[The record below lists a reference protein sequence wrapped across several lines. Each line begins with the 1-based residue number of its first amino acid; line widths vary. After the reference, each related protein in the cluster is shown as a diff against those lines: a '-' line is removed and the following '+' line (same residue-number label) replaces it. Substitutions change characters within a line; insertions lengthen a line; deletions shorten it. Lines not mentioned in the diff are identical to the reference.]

1 VNDSWLL
8 ELSIELLAENIRL
21 LSLKFKELQLMP
33 GMHDLQHRLDRSPEI
48 QECMHKIDQ
57 LTRELSS

>member
-1 VNDSWLL
+1 ML

-21 LSLKFKELQLMP
+21 LSIAVNEIKLMP
-33 GMHDLQHRLDRSPEI
+33 RMHDLGHRLERNPDY
-48 QECMHKIDQ
+48 QETLHKIEQ